1 MIGLLNE
8 IEDDIPVILKRLI
21 EAHDAIRKQ
30 LGKEVS
36 YGFMPMTFDSYDMVI
51 SKMEKEQNIDLS
63 HLEVENI
70 VKAVDSHSNIS
81 KEYGITED
89 QVYLIKSSF
98 R

>member
-1 MIGLLNE
+1 
-8 IEDDIPVILKRLI
+8 
-21 EAHDAIRKQ
+21 
-30 LGKEVS
+30 
-36 YGFMPMTFDSYDMVI
+36 MTFDSYDMVI

-70 VKAVDSHSNIS
+70 VKAVDSHNNIS
-81 KEYGITED
+81 KEFGITED